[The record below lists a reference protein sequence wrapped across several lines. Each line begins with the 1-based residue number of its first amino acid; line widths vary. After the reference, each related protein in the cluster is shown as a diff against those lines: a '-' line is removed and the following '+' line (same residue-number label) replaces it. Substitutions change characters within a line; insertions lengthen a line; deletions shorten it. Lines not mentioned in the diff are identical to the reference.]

1 MLLFCAR
8 ARAHA
13 HTHTRARTYA
23 RTHARPPTHTHTHTH
38 TFNTHMPVHLKFH
51 INDNLPV
58 LATLSGTHMGRALV
72 ADLTDECTRAR
83 DVFTALSPI
92 WGDYL
97 MHYWSDLTA
106 VGSKRNVPNTASR
119 NRSRTKQT
127 GPANQHC
134 LYRRAFLSYE
144 SETKV
149 TKWQVS
155 K

>member
-1 MLLFCAR
+1 MYILLACVTILAGKVKSRTEYVTSAIIKGTKICLDATVLRAR

-13 HTHTRARTYA
+13 HTRTHA
-23 RTHARPPTHTHTHTH
+23 RTHARPPTHTHTPPHTH

-51 INDNLPV
+51 NNDNLPV

-97 MHYWSDLTA
+97 MHY
-106 VGSKRNVPNTASR
+106 
-119 NRSRTKQT
+119 
-127 GPANQHC
+127 
-134 LYRRAFLSYE
+134 
-144 SETKV
+144 
-149 TKWQVS
+149 
-155 K
+155 